1 MSARPGGG
9 MCHSPHCPWGLR
21 QEDCLS
27 PEFWAA
33 VRCAFCTALGIGM
46 VTSQEQGAIRLPKEG
61 WPSLGQ
67 KSCADEEVSGRYYLC
82 LQGTD
87 VWAFILVAVVSRE
100 HKGLWQLPAQVAHM
114 CFSWGAHRALAVSV
128 QSSCVPPA
136 ACHLILKT
144 HVFRGLHL
152 VKLIVFTVLS
162 RKRLSKGGLL
172 CFCELWPLRE
182 EWLSEWPRAMASV
195 LAWGQWC
202 PAAAPSVQCQ
212 CGGQRRRAQCWELL
226 SASSIQA
233 PWLLDRSTHQA
244 WQRLT
249 SWWGSRLVCKLFQQ
263 LWLLKLLVVYWLFFF
278 FSSSH
283 LSPSPCFLLPVSLWI
298 KILKRFFF
306 FEFLRLFYFLLPTQC
321 QWYSAFLWATFSLLG
336 LLSLSTPVSAEAR
349 DVEAQPPQGIQ
360 YC

>member
-278 FSSSH
+278 SSSH
-283 LSPSPCFLLPVSLWI
+283 LSPPCFLLPVSLWI